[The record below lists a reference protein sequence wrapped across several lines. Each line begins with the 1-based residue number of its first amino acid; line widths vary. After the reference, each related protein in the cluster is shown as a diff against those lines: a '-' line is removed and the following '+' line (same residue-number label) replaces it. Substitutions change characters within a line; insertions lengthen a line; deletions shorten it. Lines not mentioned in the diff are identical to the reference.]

1 MENRNTDSAFL
12 MMSERLSKVKAQKT
26 YQEGYSMAIDII
38 SKEFQY
44 ELNNHRKLMYEFAN
58 GVITAQLELN
68 EKCKTCLDGAN
79 FKNCEKCSIGKAKD
93 TLSKLKGD
101 AKIIVKYEKPEIIGT
116 DGKVNKCSGGL
127 SFTFKPV
134 SSAASES
141 IAQKSLENCIEGI
154 SDMILNHCAECE
166 LGDSKQECDGCM
178 LRKIKR
184 KIISTA
190 ADEEGDE
197 NDK

>member
-1 MENRNTDSAFL
+1 MDIYEKILTELKGIKTELAILNKSNSDKLDSAKDNMIQSVEG
-12 MMSERLSKVKAQKT
+12 MMSERLSKVKAQKA

-44 ELNNHRKLMYEFAN
+44 ELNKCRELMYEFAN
-58 GVITAQLELN
+58 GVITAQIELN
-68 EKCKTCLDGAN
+68 KKCKTCLDGAN

-101 AKIIVKYEKPEIIGT
+101 AKIIAKYENPEIIGT

-134 SSAASES
+134 ISAAV
-141 IAQKSLENCIEGI
+141 
-154 SDMILNHCAECE
+154 
-166 LGDSKQECDGCM
+166 
-178 LRKIKR
+178 
-184 KIISTA
+184 
-190 ADEEGDE
+190 EEGDE
-197 NDK
+197 NDN

>member
-1 MENRNTDSAFL
+1 MNAYEAIVVKLEQIAEEPRKLNGYNLDMLNFAKDNMIQSVEG
-12 MMSERLSKVKAQKT
+12 MMGERLSKVKAQKA

-44 ELNNHRKLMYEFAN
+44 ELNEYRKLMYEFAN
-58 GVITAQLELN
+58 GVITAQIKLN

-134 SSAASES
+134 SSAAV
-141 IAQKSLENCIEGI
+141 
-154 SDMILNHCAECE
+154 
-166 LGDSKQECDGCM
+166 
-178 LRKIKR
+178 
-184 KIISTA
+184 
-190 ADEEGDE
+190 EEGDE
-197 NDK
+197 NGN